1 MARLI
6 AMRATA
12 EALAGVDTPPERRQ
26 DEYVTVS
33 VDPERCK
40 TALGQWLAANV
51 HSTLPNAVPRL
62 MVQLNMT
69 RAEKSFR
76 DFAFEAQKRRLRDRA
91 EATQVLA
98 ELDAYAAAQAELI
111 AASSENWFERAT
123 VAFEW
128 PVLGEPA
135 SEKSPSLLPDRAA
148 TLQEAHLREEL
159 RYLCELGQRRL
170 LESELVFSF
179 LRTYV
184 ARQFLAHE
192 DEPDVWFREAVRSPR
207 PIEVW
212 HHSGQV
218 PSEVAAYFDY
228 CAKLLDWELLARQA
242 WFEGT
247 AVRAPDELLMMQR
260 RARRAGPPEP
270 AAQTESLSY

>member
-12 EALAGVDTPPERRQ
+12 EALAGVDIPPERRQ

-62 MVQLNMT
+62 MVQLNVT

-76 DFAFEAQKRRLRDRA
+76 DFAFEAQKRRMRDRA

-111 AASSENWFERAT
+111 AASSAGWFERAT

-128 PVLGEPA
+128 PVLGESA
-135 SEKSPSLLPDRAA
+135 SEESPSSLSGRAV

-192 DEPDVWFREAVRSPR
+192 DEPDVWFLEAVRSPL
-207 PIEVW
+207 PIEAW
-212 HHSGQV
+212 HHSGPV
-218 PSEVAAYFDY
+218 PAEPAAYFDH
-228 CAKLLDWELLARQA
+228 CGKLLDWELLAQQA
-242 WFEGT
+242 WLEGT
-247 AVRAPDELLMMQR
+247 AVRAPDELLMMHR
-260 RARRAGPPEP
+260 RARRARPSET
-270 AAQTESLSY
+270 ATQTESLSY